1 MRIFVS
7 STIVD
12 LVEYR
17 RAAKDAIVRAGHE
30 PYLVEEQLVSVVS
43 KPIQDVINDAVNSCD
58 VMVTILGHR
67 LGAIAP
73 GMDAPLTF
81 LETQLARATGKP
93 VFVYVTRDFTT
104 PAGTEVRS
112 KYVASIAESKILQV
126 VTSTADLAQ
135 RIARDLSSLLDETGF
150 QSETATIILPT
161 VQPKD
166 FKRLLTHPEE
176 LQRVSSRD
184 FEELIAELLS
194 ADGWEVN
201 VIARHNAP
209 GPDIIAVTSKFI
221 QGVPLKLIVECKRYS
236 EQNPVDINVV
246 RKVMYWVNEEYRAT
260 MGMIATTGRFTSDA
274 IEQAKEYH
282 QWRLDLKDQSEIIKW
297 LQRRHGNLIT

>member
-7 STIVD
+7 STFID

-17 RAAKDAIVRAGHE
+17 RAAKDAILRAGHE
-30 PYLVEEQLVSVVS
+30 PYFVEEHLLSDAS
-43 KPIQDVINDAVNSCD
+43 KPAQDVINDLVNSCD
-58 VMVTILGHR
+58 GMVTILGDR
-67 LGAIAP
+67 LGAIPP

-93 VFVYVTRDFTT
+93 VFLYVTRDFTT
-104 PAGTEVRS
+104 SDGLEVRS
-112 KYVASIAESKILQV
+112 KYMASIAESKILQV
-126 VTSTADLAQ
+126 VTSSADLVQ
-135 RIARDLSSLLDETGF
+135 RIIRDLSSLLDDRAP

-166 FKRLLTHPEE
+166 FKQLLAHPEE
-176 LQRVSSRD
+176 LQTISSRD

-194 ADGWEVN
+194 ADGWRVDL
-201 VIARHNAP
+201 VARHNAP
-209 GPDIIAVTSKFI
+209 GPDIIAVSSKFI

-236 EQNPVDINVV
+236 EQTPVDINVV

-282 QWRLDLKDQSEIIKW
+282 QWRLDLKDQSQIIRW
-297 LQRRHGNLIT
+297 LQRRHGN